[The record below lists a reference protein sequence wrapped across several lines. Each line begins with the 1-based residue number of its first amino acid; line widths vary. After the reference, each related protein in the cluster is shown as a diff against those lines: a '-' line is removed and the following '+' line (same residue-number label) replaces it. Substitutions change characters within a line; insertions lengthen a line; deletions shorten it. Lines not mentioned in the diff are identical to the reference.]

1 MNSTNRREDIK
12 RDFQQ
17 ALLTWAK
24 SKLRDYPWRRT
35 KNSAYKIL
43 VAELLLKRTTAT
55 AAARAYNPFIRK
67 FPTVNHL
74 FHATKDE
81 LAGTLEPIGL
91 SKQRAHAIKEL
102 AQVLIQ
108 RYEGQVPTTLEKLYD
123 LPGIGDYAA
132 RAIMSFSHDTPL
144 AVVDGNVERVLRRVF
159 QDQLVKIPNRATIQN
174 IVDDLLPENGHRNFN
189 FALLDLGSLIC
200 RPTRPSCYKCPLQR
214 WCDYARIPQD
224 TRLSGRLRGLR
235 QARQLSLLEL
245 AKKAGVTKLTIIN
258 MEAGRTYPRKETL
271 RKIAR
276 VLDLSIEDIAER
288 L

>member
-1 MNSTNRREDIK
+1 MNPTNRREDIK

-24 SKLRDYPWRRT
+24 SNLRDYPWRRI

-55 AAARAYNPFIRK
+55 AAVRTYNPFIRR

-74 FHATKDE
+74 FHATEDE
-81 LAGTLEPIGL
+81 LAGILEPIGL

-108 RYEGQVPTTLEKLYD
+108 RYEGQVPNTLEKLYD

-159 QDQLVKIPNRATIQN
+159 QDQLMKIPNRATIQN
-174 IVDDLLPENGHRNFN
+174 IADDLLPENGHCNFN
-189 FALLDLGSLIC
+189 LALLDLGSLIC
-200 RPTRPSCYKCPLQR
+200 RPKQPSCYKCPFQR

-224 TRLSGRLRGLR
+224 ARLSGQFRGLR
-235 QARQLSLLEL
+235 KSQQLSLLEL

-258 MEAGRTYPRKETL
+258 MEAGRTSPRKETL